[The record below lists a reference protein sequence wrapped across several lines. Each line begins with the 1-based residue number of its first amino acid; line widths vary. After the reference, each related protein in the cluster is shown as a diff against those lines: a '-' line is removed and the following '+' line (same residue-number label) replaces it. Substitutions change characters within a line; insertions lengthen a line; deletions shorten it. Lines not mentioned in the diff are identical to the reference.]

1 MREGRRRSRARVRVG
16 VAGPASP
23 GDASLGPASPA
34 AALRGCGDDGLLV
47 GLVPVE
53 WRLPSR
59 RARAP
64 AQRGQPR
71 VRGVPVGGRLG
82 PPGQAVVQRPQP
94 LRDLVHRGCRDDQ
107 ETEEGQEQQE
117 RHRHPGRQGRRERG
131 GGQVADHAAGVPH
144 LVRAVRRTRQP
155 GREMHQT
162 RGGHAEGGQ
171 TDRDPVGGLDAF
183 GMAQQPYPEPQE
195 DQRQDE
201 RDAPDGAR
209 DDGVL
214 DVAHPPG
221 QPPPLAG
228 GDDDGR
234 SDEQQAEPVPPVR
247 RIEVPGAGTD
257 APGRPTGEVGHAHP
271 HPGDRPH
278 GEGPSPRPASVSPG
292 GAAPPPVAP
301 GAGRRPRAAARRRT
315 ARRRG
320 DTPAAAGDGP
330 GQLHGLVEGDV
341 PVPRRTGPPR
351 GRPAGGGG
359 RTGGH
364 GQNLRERH
372 RGRRSSHADP
382 TVIMPMGRSCNP
394 RRSPPSGVIMQSPVI
409 MQSMLIK

>member
-1 MREGRRRSRARVRVG
+1 M
-16 VAGPASP
+16 
-23 GDASLGPASPA
+23 
-34 AALRGCGDDGLLV
+34 
-47 GLVPVE
+47 
-53 WRLPSR
+53 
-59 RARAP
+59 
-64 AQRGQPR
+64 
-71 VRGVPVGGRLG
+71 
-82 PPGQAVVQRPQP
+82 QRPQP

-107 ETEEGQEQQE
+107 EAEEGQEQQE

-155 GREMHQT
+155 GREVHQT

-201 RDAPDGAR
+201 RDAPEGAR

-247 RIEVPGAGTD
+247 RIEVPGPGTD

-278 GEGPSPRPASVSPG
+278 GEGPSPRPASVPPG

-320 DTPAAAGDGP
+320 DAPAAAGDGP

-341 PVPRRTGPPR
+341 PAPRRTGPPR

-382 TVIMPMGRSCNP
+382 TVIMPMGRSCDP
-394 RRSPPSGVIMQSPVI
+394 RRSPPVGGDHAIPGDHAIHVDQVTIGAAPSSIGITGLGNVINTICMISGDCMITRRGWRPGRPPSAPRGPRCCVPAPRSRRGCGPR
-409 MQSMLIK
+409 